1 MILLF
6 HILHSSFPANSFG
19 TTFFPFHWE
28 LAEPVPGHWNIYD
41 KTKPVCPDIVLEG
54 KIPANVEIP
63 PGTCCINGY
72 IVQDQII
79 LLE

>member
-19 TTFFPFHWE
+19 TTSFPFLWE
-28 LAEPVPGHWNIYD
+28 LAEPVPAHLNIYD
-41 KTKPVCPDIVLEG
+41 KTKPVCHDIALEE

-63 PGTCCINGY
+63 PGTCYINGC